1 MLEKKSTIIVIANYN
16 GKKYL
21 QECLPSLRNQDYK
34 DFKVVILDNGSSDGS
49 VDWIRKDHPEVY
61 LIDNRKNLGFSK
73 ANNVGIKLG
82 LDAGYK
88 YFVLLNQDTVV
99 RKNFLDEGIKMLDEE
114 AGMCCPK
121 ILYYSNKKIWYAG
134 SPIFDNYLDFMRKNI
149 LELLVDESVGKEDGP
164 EFNEKKDV
172 GYASGCSLFV
182 KREVFEK
189 IGLLDERFFFN
200 WEAKDLCKRAR
211 DNGFRVM
218 YFPDTVVL
226 HNTPYIEET
235 SNVIKKYFLSKTG
248 YWQITGFLKYMRKH
262 YGLPR
267 TLLYIFK
274 VPFDIPFI
282 LLWYFRKKQP

>member
-1 MLEKKSTIIVIANYN
+1 
-16 GKKYL
+16 
-21 QECLPSLRNQDYK
+21 
-34 DFKVVILDNGSSDGS
+34 
-49 VDWIRKDHPEVY
+49 
-61 LIDNRKNLGFSK
+61 
-73 ANNVGIKLG
+73 
-82 LDAGYK
+82 
-88 YFVLLNQDTVV
+88 
-99 RKNFLDEGIKMLDEE
+99 
-114 AGMCCPK
+114 
-121 ILYYSNKKIWYAG
+121 
-134 SPIFDNYLDFMRKNI
+134 
-149 LELLVDESVGKEDGP
+149 
-164 EFNEKKDV
+164 
-172 GYASGCSLFV
+172 
-182 KREVFEK
+182 
-189 IGLLDERFFFN
+189 ERFFFN